1 MELKNHTPQNQQELI
16 SKLIQQQSEKRL
28 LAEMAESQ
36 EQQGSGLAL
45 VSIFILASIITVTLL
60 RGCADEQHLHEQ
72 RIIAEVKGYER
83 NH

>member
-1 MELKNHTPQNQQELI
+1 MTHNPLNQQELI

-28 LAEMAESQ
+28 LAEMVESQ
-36 EQQGSGLAL
+36 EQQGSGLVLACL
-45 VSIFILASIITVTLL
+45 FILVTIITVTLL

>member
-1 MELKNHTPQNQQELI
+1 MTHNPLNQQELI

-28 LAEMAESQ
+28 LAEMVESQ
-36 EQQGSGLAL
+36 EPQSSGLAF
-45 VSIFILASIITVTLL
+45 VSIFILVTIITVTLL

>member
-1 MELKNHTPQNQQELI
+1 MTHNPLNQQELI

-28 LAEMAESQ
+28 LAEMVESQ
-36 EQQGSGLAL
+36 EQQGSGLVLACL
-45 VSIFILASIITVTLL
+45 FILVSIITVTLL

>member
-45 VSIFILASIITVTLL
+45 VSIFILVTIITVTLL

>member
-1 MELKNHTPQNQQELI
+1 MTHNPLNQQELI

-28 LAEMAESQ
+28 LAEMVESQ
-36 EQQGSGLAL
+36 EQQGSGLVLACLFTL
-45 VSIFILASIITVTLL
+45 VTIITVTLL

-83 NH
+83 

>member
-1 MELKNHTPQNQQELI
+1 MTHNPLNQQEMI

-28 LAEMAESQ
+28 LAEMVESQ
-36 EQQGSGLAL
+36 EQQGSGLVLACL
-45 VSIFILASIITVTLL
+45 FILVTIITVTLL

>member
-16 SKLIQQQSEKRL
+16 QKLIQQQSEKRL
-28 LAEMAESQ
+28 LDEMVESQ
-36 EQQGSGLAL
+36 EPQSSGLAL
-45 VSIFILASIITVTLL
+45 VSIFILVTIITVTLL

>member
-16 SKLIQQQSEKRL
+16 QKLIQQQSEKRL
-28 LAEMAESQ
+28 LAEMVESQ
-36 EQQGSGLAL
+36 EQQGSGLVLACL
-45 VSIFILASIITVTLL
+45 FILVTIITVTLL

-83 NH
+83 

>member
-1 MELKNHTPQNQQELI
+1 MTHNPLNQQELI

-28 LAEMAESQ
+28 LAEMVESQ
-36 EQQGSGLAL
+36 EQQGSGLVLACL
-45 VSIFILASIITVTLL
+45 FILVTIITVTLL

-83 NH
+83 

>member
-1 MELKNHTPQNQQELI
+1 MTHNPLNQQELI

-28 LAEMAESQ
+28 LAEMVESQ
-36 EQQGSGLAL
+36 EQQGSGLVLACL
-45 VSIFILASIITVTLL
+45 FILVTITTVTLL

-72 RIIAEVKGYER
+72 RIIAEVKSYER

>member
-1 MELKNHTPQNQQELI
+1 MTTKSNTSQNKLVETLI
-16 SKLIQQQSEKRL
+16 KRQDKKRL
-28 LAEMAESQ
+28 LAEMVESQ
-36 EQQGSGLAL
+36 EQQGSGLVLACLFTL
-45 VSIFILASIITVTLL
+45 VTIITVTLL

>member
-1 MELKNHTPQNQQELI
+1 MTHNPLNQQELI

-28 LAEMAESQ
+28 LAEMVESQ
-36 EQQGSGLAL
+36 EQQGSGLAF
-45 VSIFILASIITVTLL
+45 VSIFFLVTIITVTLL

-83 NH
+83 

>member
-1 MELKNHTPQNQQELI
+1 MTHNPLNQQELI

-28 LAEMAESQ
+28 LAEMVESQ
-36 EQQGSGLAL
+36 EQQGSGLVLACL
-45 VSIFILASIITVTLL
+45 FILVTITTVTLL